1 MGSYLRCT
9 SSCSV
14 TCADGSN
21 SVGGRHSQEED
32 GMGTDGTG
40 GDRTY
45 KVLIVDDNHNV
56 LSIIPDAVR
65 ELGDFQVVTAA
76 DGAEGLAAFYAEHP
90 DCVVIDVK
98 MPGLDGY
105 QLVRAIRGD
114 PETAGTPLVI
124 LTALVQDS
132 NRFTG
137 MAAGVDCYLT
147 KPVKPQ
153 DLVAAIQQP
162 IPPTHAD
169 PLPHLPVLV

>member
-1 MGSYLRCT
+1 
-9 SSCSV
+9 
-14 TCADGSN
+14 
-21 SVGGRHSQEED
+21 
-32 GMGTDGTG
+32 MGTDGTG

-45 KVLIVDDNHNV
+45 KVLIVDDNPNL
-56 LSIIPDAVR
+56 LSIITDSLL

-90 DCVVIDVK
+90 DCMVIDVK

-132 NRFTG
+132 NRLAG

-153 DLVAAIQQP
+153 DLVAAIQQA
-162 IPPTHAD
+162 IARSEAERRQQ
-169 PLPHLPVLV
+169 LRVLVEEPPPEA

>member
-1 MGSYLRCT
+1 
-9 SSCSV
+9 
-14 TCADGSN
+14 
-21 SVGGRHSQEED
+21 
-32 GMGTDGTG
+32 MGTDGTG

-45 KVLIVDDNHNV
+45 KVLIVEDNPNV
-56 LSIIPDAVR
+56 LSIITDSLL

-76 DGAEGLAAFYAEHP
+76 DGAEGLAAFYAKRP
-90 DCVVIDVK
+90 DCMVIDVK

-153 DLVAAIQQP
+153 DLVAAIQQA
-162 IPPTHAD
+162 IARSEAERRQQ
-169 PLPHLPVLV
+169 LRVLVEEPPPEA

>member
-1 MGSYLRCT
+1 M
-9 SSCSV
+9 
-14 TCADGSN
+14 
-21 SVGGRHSQEED
+21 GGRRSQEEKEEEED
-32 GMGTDGTG
+32 MGTDGTG

-45 KVLIVDDNHNV
+45 KVLIVDDNPNL
-56 LSIIPDAVR
+56 LSIISDSLL

-76 DGAEGLAAFYAEHP
+76 DGAEGLATYYAEHP
-90 DCVVIDVK
+90 DCMVIDVK

-124 LTALVQDS
+124 LTALMQDG
-132 NRFTG
+132 NRFAG

-153 DLVAAIQQP
+153 DLVAAIQQA
-162 IPPTHAD
+162 IARSEAERRRQ
-169 PLPHLPVLV
+169 LRVLVEEPPPEA

>member
-1 MGSYLRCT
+1 M
-9 SSCSV
+9 
-14 TCADGSN
+14 
-21 SVGGRHSQEED
+21 GGRRSQEEKEEEED
-32 GMGTDGTG
+32 MGTDGTG

-45 KVLIVDDNHNV
+45 KVLIVDDNPNL
-56 LSIIPDAVR
+56 LSIISDSLL

-76 DGAEGLAAFYAEHP
+76 DGAEGLATYYAEHP
-90 DCVVIDVK
+90 DCMVIDVK

-114 PETAGTPLVI
+114 PETASTPLVI
-124 LTALVQDS
+124 LTALVQEI

-153 DLVAAIQQP
+153 DLVAAIQQA
-162 IPPTHAD
+162 IARSEAERRQQ
-169 PLPHLPVLV
+169 LRVLVEEPPPEA